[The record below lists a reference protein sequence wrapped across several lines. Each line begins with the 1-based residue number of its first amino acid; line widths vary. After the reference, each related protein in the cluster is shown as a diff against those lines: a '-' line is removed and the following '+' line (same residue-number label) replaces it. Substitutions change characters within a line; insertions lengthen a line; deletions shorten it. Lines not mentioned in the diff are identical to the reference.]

1 MYNEKYFYYLCI
13 ILIVGRV
20 KAICKY
26 FRSKVKSFP
35 ITIKN
40 FLPKL
45 LRSSKRI
52 CLDALA
58 RET

>member
-35 ITIKN
+35 ITIKT
-40 FLPKL
+40 FY
-45 LRSSKRI
+45 RSFFVAASGY
-52 CLDALA
+52 A
-58 RET
+58 

>member
-26 FRSKVKSFP
+26 FRSKVKSFRFF
-35 ITIKN
+35 IKT
-40 FLPKL
+40 FYL
-45 LRSSKRI
+45 
-52 CLDALA
+52 CLIAA
-58 RET
+58 SGYA